1 MCNVDDEKPLTAMIP
16 RGQPPRILAFG
27 HRDTRGHDHQGQRV
41 FGRSVRTR
49 MDNSDHRGQ
58 RVYEGSALAVLYK
71 LACMVKCIV
80 NGIGI
85 LMSQRRLCT
94 VLKEIVVKLKAIQC
108 MYPNKSM
115 L

>member
-1 MCNVDDEKPLTAMIP
+1 
-16 RGQPPRILAFG
+16 
-27 HRDTRGHDHQGQRV
+27 
-41 FGRSVRTR
+41 